1 MKLSR
6 RVGVTLASLSILSLG
21 LTACAAVEPETPAS
35 QAEAPSETAATAE
48 YRSDTHMDYSK
59 WDLSTVDPA
68 VTERGFFL
76 LPEWHALF
84 PEDKALMD
92 EVVASLSQPP
102 TQIAVQLD
110 GPIKIAMM
118 FPSLEISDAFARL
131 QKSIEGH
138 LTASGIDYEI
148 QEFFINSGE
157 HEAQASQIDDVIA
170 NADLYDYVIIGPS
183 EYLVQKSNIARLN
196 AAVPTIVTNVSNP
209 FPDYV
214 GTPEMPLTTAGFDS
228 ALGGQLLVDW
238 TLKNVGTSGNFA
250 LQRYLPGL
258 LDQLRSDTYRDGL
271 VAAGWTLVDEYVGDG
286 DQEKSFTGSNAMLT
300 ANPDLDLI
308 HNGSTAGALG
318 TLAALAGRG
327 LMDDIVTNGWGGGQ
341 DELDSILRGELDFTL
356 FRVNDD
362 WGASVAEAIKR
373 HLEGKPVPLVLAP
386 SMKVIDK
393 SFTPAQVKV
402 ETDYAFRYSGVL
414 ER

>member
-6 RVGVTLASLSILSLG
+6 RVGVTVAALSILSLG
-21 LTACAAVEPETPAS
+21 LAACTAADS
-35 QAEAPSETAATAE
+35 EAPVAQPDAPAAEAE
-48 YRSDTHMDYSK
+48 YRSDSHMDYSD

-68 VTERGFFL
+68 VIERGFFL

-84 PEDKALMD
+84 PEDRALMD
-92 EVVASLSQPP
+92 EVVAALSQPA
-102 TQIAVQLD
+102 TQIEVELD
-110 GPIKIAMM
+110 APIKIAMM

-131 QKSIEGH
+131 QASIEGH

-157 HEAQASQIDDVIA
+157 HETQATQIDEVIA

-183 EYLVQKSNIARLN
+183 EYLVQKANMARLN
-196 AAVPTIVTNVSNP
+196 AVVPTIVTNVSNP

-228 ALGGQLLVDW
+228 ALGGTVLVEW
-238 TLKNVGTSGNFA
+238 TLENVGSSGNFA

-258 LDQLRSDTYRDGL
+258 LDTLRSDTYADGL
-271 VAAGWTLVDEYVGDG
+271 VEAGWTLVDEFVGNG
-286 DQEKSFTGSNAMLT
+286 DQELSFTGSNAMLT
-300 ANPDLDLI
+300 ANPELDLI

-327 LMDDIVTNGWGGGQ
+327 LMDEIVTNGWGGGQ

-393 SFTPAQVKV
+393 SFSAEQVKA

>member
-6 RVGVTLASLSILSLG
+6 RVGVTVAALSILSLG
-21 LTACAAVEPETPAS
+21 LAACTAADP
-35 QAEAPSETAATAE
+35 EAPAAQPDAPAAEAE
-48 YRSDTHMDYSK
+48 YRSDSHMDYSD

-68 VTERGFFL
+68 VIERGFFL

-92 EVVASLSQPP
+92 EVVAALSQPA
-102 TQIAVQLD
+102 TQIEVELD
-110 GPIKIAMM
+110 APIKIAMM

-131 QKSIEGH
+131 QASIEGH

-157 HEAQASQIDDVIA
+157 HEMQATQIDEVIA
-170 NADLYDYVIIGPS
+170 NADLYDYVVIGPS
-183 EYLVQKSNIARLN
+183 EYLVQKANMARLN
-196 AAVPTIVTNVSNP
+196 AVVPTIVTNVSNP

-228 ALGGQLLVDW
+228 ALGGTILVEW
-238 TLKNVGTSGNFA
+238 TLENVGSSGNFA

-258 LDQLRSDTYRDGL
+258 LDTLRSDTYADGL
-271 VAAGWTLVDEYVGDG
+271 VEAGWTLVDEYVGNG
-286 DQEKSFTGSNAMLT
+286 DQELSFTGSNAMLT
-300 ANPDLDLI
+300 ANPELDLI

-327 LMDDIVTNGWGGGQ
+327 LMDEIVTNGWGGGQ

-373 HLEGKPVPLVLAP
+373 HLEGKSVPLVLAP

-393 SFTPAQVKV
+393 SFSAEQVKV